1 MADNHTA
8 MELTAHDIYA
18 EDDTRLRLWE
28 TTPDT
33 DQTAAVV
40 FVHGAITNSRALFAP
55 PLADSS
61 YSWLGATAATG
72 RTAYGLDIR
81 GYGDS
86 EQPSI
91 LDAPPEEN
99 PPAVRA
105 PEAAM
110 DIRAA
115 LEFAAARHRQVHL
128 VGVSWGTMTSGRYLE
143 TDAVGVE
150 SYTAVAPVYK
160 PEYDFTLVKQALGI
174 DGELGAYMTETR
186 EDAAQR
192 MGGDGSPLFEAIWEA
207 QAGSNQGI
215 DGADAYKGPLGAF
228 ADTIDCCQGD
238 PPYEAPE
245 IDVPTF
251 VVRGTVDQIS
261 QREDALTLYEE
272 LETPYKEYTEIGGA
286 DHYIMHGPAR
296 EQLYAAVNAF
306 HERIAGGHE
315 P

>member
-1 MADNHTA
+1 
-8 MELTAHDIYA
+8 MELTAHDIHA
-18 EDDTRLRLWE
+18 EDETRLRLWE
-28 TTPDT
+28 TTTDT
-33 DQTAAVV
+33 NQMEAVV
-40 FVHGAITNSRALFAP
+40 YVHGAITNSRALFAP

-61 YSWLGATAATG
+61 YSWLGATAASG
-72 RTAYGLDIR
+72 RTAYALDIR

-91 LDAPPEEN
+91 LEAPPKEN

-115 LEFAAARHRQVHL
+115 LEFVAARHQQIHL

-143 TDAVGVE
+143 TDPVGVE

-160 PEYDFTLVKQALGI
+160 PGYEFTLVKQALGI
-174 DGELGAYMTETR
+174 DGELGAYMIESR
-186 EDAAQR
+186 EEAAQR
-192 MGGDGSPLFEAIWEA
+192 MGGDGSQLFEAIWDA

-215 DGADAYKGPLGAF
+215 DDADAYKGPLGAF

-238 PPYEAPE
+238 PPYAGPE

-251 VVRGTVDQIS
+251 VIRGTADQIS
-261 QREDALTLYEE
+261 QRDDALTLYDE
-272 LETPYKEYTEIGGA
+272 LETPHKEYTEIGRA
-286 DHYIMHGPAR
+286 DHYIMHGPVR
-296 EQLYAAVNAF
+296 ERLYGAVNAF
-306 HERIAGGHE
+306 HDRVAGGHQQ
-315 P
+315 